1 MDIISITMLVTLSFI
16 GGISMLL
23 HKFFKKFKNTEI
35 KKENR
40 EVRKSGEKPPQTC
53 HKEKFNSK
61 IEADKIIALYSI
73 KQKKNKTTHRKE
85 SRSYFCEE
93 CQAWHLTSKEK
104 TLKESEK

>member
-1 MDIISITMLVTLSFI
+1 
-16 GGISMLL
+16 MLL
-23 HKFFKKFKNTEI
+23 YKFFNKFKNTETR
-35 KKENR
+35 KENK
-40 EVRKSGEKPPQTC
+40 EVRKSGEKPPRAC
-53 HKEKFNSK
+53 HKEKFSTK

-104 TLKESEK
+104 TMKESEEE